1 MAHRVPPPSGANVS
15 PPGELWH
22 PADMAAPASGASGA
36 PAPVTIVVGDEDLL
50 VERAIAQLIAAAR
63 AAGSAEAADL
73 LAASLVPGQLA
84 ALVSPSLFGAGCA
97 AVVRAVQDASKDVA
111 AELADYAGR
120 PALDAVV
127 VFTHAGGPKGKG
139 LLDTLTKAGVDVVKC
154 AKITRFA
161 ERMDFVRQEFR
172 RSGRRV
178 SDGGVRALLDA
189 VGQDLR
195 DLAAACSQL
204 AGDTSGVIDE
214 SVVATYYRGRAEAT
228 GFSVVD
234 QAVEGRLGAA
244 LEQLR
249 WALAVGVSPVLI
261 TSALAQ
267 GVRSLAKVGSAPRG
281 RGGAALASELGMPP
295 WKVDRVRKQLRG
307 WTPGGVAR
315 ALTAV
320 ADADAEVKGGG
331 TNPAY
336 ALERAVTNIVTARSA
351 G

>member
-1 MAHRVPPPSGANVS
+1 MP
-15 PPGELWH
+15 
-22 PADMAAPASGASGA
+22 APASGAFDA
-36 PAPVTIVVGDEDLL
+36 PAPVTIVVGDEELL
-50 VERAIAQLIAAAR
+50 VERAVAGLVAVAR
-63 AAGSAEAADL
+63 EAAGSADIDDL

-84 ALVSPSLFGAGCA
+84 ALVSPSLFGGGSV
-97 AVVRAVQDASKDVA
+97 AVIRAVQDASKDVA
-111 AELADYAGR
+111 AELADYTRA

-127 VFTHAGGPKGKG
+127 VFTHAGGAKGKS
-139 LLDTLTKAGVDVVKC
+139 LLDTLSQAGANVVRC
-154 AKITRFA
+154 PKITRFA
-161 ERMDFVRQEFR
+161 DRMDFVRQEFR
-172 RSGRRV
+172 RSGR
-178 SDGGVRALLDA
+178 SASEGGVRGLLDA

-204 AGDTSGVIDE
+204 AGDTTGVVDE

-228 GFSVVD
+228 GFSVAD
-234 QAVEGRLGAA
+234 QAVEGRLGGA

-281 RGGAALASELGMPP
+281 RAGAALASELGMPP
-295 WKVDRVRKQLRG
+295 WKVDRVRQQLRG
-307 WTPGGVAR
+307 WTPAGVAR
-315 ALTAV
+315 ALSAV

-331 TNPAY
+331 TNAAY
-336 ALERAVTNIVTARSA
+336 ALERAVTNIVAARSA

>member
-1 MAHRVPPPSGANVS
+1 VN
-15 PPGELWH
+15 
-22 PADMAAPASGASGA
+22 
-36 PAPVTIVVGDEDLL
+36 IVVGDEELL
-50 VERAIAQLIAAAR
+50 VERAVTDLLTVAR
-63 AAGSAEAADL
+63 EAVGSTDAHDL
-73 LAASLVPGQLA
+73 LAASLTPGQLA
-84 ALVSPSLFGAGCA
+84 ALVSPSLFGGGCV
-97 AVVRAVQDASKDVA
+97 AVIRAVQDASKDVA
-111 AELADYAGR
+111 TELAGYAAA
-120 PALDAVV
+120 PAGDAVV
-127 VFTHAGGPKGKG
+127 VLTHAGGAKGKG
-139 LLDTLTKAGVDVVKC
+139 LLDTLTHSGANVVRC
-154 AKITRFA
+154 PKITRFA
-161 ERMDFVRQEFR
+161 DRLDFVRQEFR
-172 RSGRRV
+172 RAGR
-178 SDGGVRALLDA
+178 SASESGVRALVEA

-204 AGDTSGVIDE
+204 AGDTTGIVDE

-228 GFSVVD
+228 GFGVAD

-295 WKVDRVRKQLRG
+295 WKVDRVRQQLRG
-307 WTPGGVAR
+307 WTPAGVAR
-315 ALTAV
+315 ALRAV

-331 TNPAY
+331 TNSAY
-336 ALERAVTNIVTARSA
+336 ALERAITNIVTARSA